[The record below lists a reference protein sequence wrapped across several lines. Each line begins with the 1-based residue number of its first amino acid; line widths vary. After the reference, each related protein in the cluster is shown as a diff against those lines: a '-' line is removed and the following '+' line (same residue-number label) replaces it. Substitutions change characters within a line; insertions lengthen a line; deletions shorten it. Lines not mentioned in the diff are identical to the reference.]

1 MLAKLLI
8 FLISIALILL
18 TFVSFVS
25 YQAWFWPLELL
36 SNFRVQYLI
45 ISLIISATLLIF
57 WWRGY
62 FKNKLLIF
70 LSLTLVGLN
79 SVAILP
85 WYLPH
90 SHQINIS
97 SNINASQVLKVLQ
110 FNLNP
115 ENDRFSE
122 IAEVVKGQKPDVA
135 LFIEVDKNAVE
146 QLNTKLKEI
155 LPYSFRS
162 PGGGLALF
170 TRQPFRDA
178 KGDKLKGE
186 ATNLLATLEIN
197 NKPIQLIGAHPT
209 IPIKSST
216 FHRRNRQL
224 AVLSS
229 YVSTLQIPVIV
240 FGDFNL
246 TPWSPYY
253 RQFVQKSG
261 LHNASLGYGILP
273 SWPRSATH
281 VRYPSWLIPLMNIP
295 IDHCFVSKEFRVA
308 AIRTSDHANSDHAP
322 LITSLVLP

>member
-1 MLAKLLI
+1 MPSLMLKKILI
-8 FLISIALILL
+8 FSIGIALICL
-18 TFVSFVS
+18 TFASFVS
-25 YQAWFWPLELL
+25 YKAWFWPLELL
-36 SNFRVQYLI
+36 AHFRLQYLI
-45 ISLIISATLLIF
+45 VSLIISTSLLIL

-62 FKNKLLIF
+62 FKYKLLIF
-70 LSLTLVGLN
+70 LSLMLVGLN
-79 SVAILP
+79 SIGILP

-90 SHQINIS
+90 SQQIN
-97 SNINASQVLKVLQ
+97 NASQPLRILQ

-115 ENDRFSE
+115 DNDHFSE
-122 IAEVVKGQKPDVA
+122 VAEVVKEQKPDVA

-146 QLNTKLKEI
+146 QLNTKLKDI

-178 KGDKLKGE
+178 KGDKLNGD

-197 NKPIQLIGAHPT
+197 NKPIQLIGTHPT
-209 IPIKSST
+209 IPIKPST

-224 AVLSS
+224 TALSS
-229 YVSTLQIPVIV
+229 YVSTLKVPVIV

-253 RQFVQKSG
+253 REFVQKSG

-281 VRYPSWLIPLMNIP
+281 VRYPNWLIPLMNIP
-295 IDHCFVSKEFRVA
+295 IDHCFVTKEFRIA
-308 AIRTSDHANSDHAP
+308 GIRTSSHANSDHAP
-322 LITSLVLP
+322 LITDLVLP